1 MGEQDSH
8 FLHKAFLQAALAVGG
23 SDPNPPVGAILVS
36 PEGKI
41 IGQGFT
47 QKAGGPHAEV
57 MAIRQAQSRGGLCEG
72 TTLYVTLEPCNH
84 YGRTPPC
91 TLAILEAGI
100 SRVVTAALDPSV
112 PMQGQSLK
120 LLEQQGVATA
130 LISQHFSLE
139 RHLTLMPFFYRQR
152 HQEVPIILKWAQT
165 SDGYLA
171 PPKGSSGPIT
181 SEKSRSILQRLRRLY
196 PVLGIG
202 AGTWQSDLPQL
213 SRRYYRNFFFER
225 KDLHGDLYLR
235 ELILRHESKEDI
247 PPEAYEGDYY
257 RFFVLPK
264 SLNPELLR
272 LHAQKLEKNHV
283 VYFVYRENA
292 SLVSCATQEIV
303 FFENYE
309 DLWEKLLAKAKD
321 LGAGSIFWEAGPTL
335 AEKLLSDQRVQAM
348 FVFTGRRKAQELWGQ
363 KGRGFAATELFA
375 QGCREAFEKYGFFWR
390 AFLQWEQEELHY
402 FTRADF
408 WD

>member
-1 MGEQDSH
+1 M
-8 FLHKAFLQAALAVGG
+8 
-23 SDPNPPVGAILVS
+23 
-36 PEGKI
+36 
-41 IGQGFT
+41 
-47 QKAGGPHAEV
+47 
-57 MAIRQAQSRGGLCEG
+57 
-72 TTLYVTLEPCNH
+72 
-84 YGRTPPC
+84 
-91 TLAILEAGI
+91 
-100 SRVVTAALDPSV
+100 
-112 PMQGQSLK
+112 
-120 LLEQQGVATA
+120 
-130 LISQHFSLE
+130 
-139 RHLTLMPFFYRQR
+139 
-152 HQEVPIILKWAQT
+152 
-165 SDGYLA
+165 
-171 PPKGSSGPIT
+171 
-181 SEKSRSILQRLRRLY
+181 
-196 PVLGIG
+196 
-202 AGTWQSDLPQL
+202 
-213 SRRYYRNFFFER
+213 
-225 KDLHGDLYLR
+225 
-235 ELILRHESKEDI
+235 
-247 PPEAYEGDYY
+247 
-257 RFFVLPK
+257 
-264 SLNPELLR
+264 R

-390 AFLQWEQEELHY
+390 AFLQWEQEGLHY